1 MRDNELIYPFN
12 DEEKFNQV
20 QESDKFS
27 IENLETLSWAFKELS
42 ALQVK
47 EAEINNLAKKE
58 LEIIQRWQTNELNK
72 IEGNA
77 LYFKGLIHDY
87 HYRRLLSDPK
97 DKTYQPLW
105 KSKSRIAKP
114 TPEKEN
120 EKVLLEHVNKND
132 LKQYVKESLDW
143 GNFKKNIKVVEVNGV
158 FIAVDENGE
167 SIPGVI
173 IKPENTS
180 FTVEVE

>member
-1 MRDNELIYPFN
+1 MNQNELIYPF
-12 DEEKFNQV
+12 DDAQESEKFT
-20 QESDKFS
+20 

-42 ALQVK
+42 ALRVK
-47 EAEINNLAKKE
+47 ENEINNLAKKE

-97 DKTYQPLW
+97 AKTLSTPYGV
-105 KSKSRIAKP
+105 SKSRAAKP

-120 EKVLLEHVNKND
+120 EELLLEHVNKND

-143 GNFKKNIKVVEVNGV
+143 GNFKKSIQVAEKNGV
-158 FIAVDENGE
+158 FVAIDENGE
-167 SIPGVI
+167 SIPGVT